1 MVVARKRKSYGDIW
15 PIDEKAGALPEGWSG
30 WPDGKKFALVLMHD
44 VDTAKGHEKCL
55 ELAQVDEKM
64 GFRSSFNFV
73 PERYNVSSEVRRILV
88 EKGFEVGVHGLKH
101 DGKLFSS
108 RKTFLEQAA
117 RINHYLKDWQSVGF
131 VSPSMHR
138 NLDWVHD
145 LNVEYDASTFD
156 TDPFEPQPDGIGAI
170 FPFWVPATRNP
181 LSEFGCSEAG
191 TPARPAGGRNSKPET
206 VLRNGFIELPYT
218 LPQDFTLFV
227 IMNEKKIDLWKQK
240 LDWIVKN
247 GGMALLITHPD
258 YMSFNGKKPALAEY
272 SVGYYEEFLEYIRS
286 RYKDE
291 YWNVL
296 PKEIARFWA
305 DEIKGKDY

>member
-1 MVVARKRKSYGDIW
+1 MSLTNKIYYQLKPFIPRSLQIALRRMVIRRKRKLYEHVW
-15 PIDEKAGALPEGWSG
+15 PIDEKAGKPPEGWRG
-30 WPDGKKFALVLMHD
+30 WPDGKKVSLVLMHD
-44 VDTAKGHEKCL
+44 VDTAKGHEQCL

-108 RKTFLEQAA
+108 RKRFQEQAV
-117 RINHYLKDWQSVGF
+117 RINHYLKDWKSVGF

-138 NLDWVHD
+138 NLNWIHD
-145 LNVEYDASTFD
+145 LNIEYDTSTFD
-156 TDPFEPQPDGIGAI
+156 TDPFEPQPDGMGRI
-170 FPFWVPATRNP
+170 FPLWVPATRNVF
-181 LSEFGCSEAG
+181 LTRNSDVVTLNIFS
-191 TPARPAGGRNSKPET
+191 TRNSKPET
-206 VLRNGFIELPYT
+206 VLRNGFIALPYT

-227 IMNEKKIDLWKQK
+227 IMNEKKIDLWKKK

-258 YMSFNGKKPALAEY
+258 YMSFNGKNTASAE
-272 SVGYYEEFLEYIRS
+272 
-286 RYKDE
+286 
-291 YWNVL
+291 N
-296 PKEIARFWA
+296 
-305 DEIKGKDY
+305 